1 MQRILLFFFIVTT
14 SFQLFS
20 QETQNFSFNFNNT
33 PLDGVLNEIETRTDY
48 KVYFLNDWLNNHT
61 VTGSFNNLTIS
72 ELFSAILKET
82 SLNFTIVEKKVVLT
96 LGNLVVSELP
106 FNYFQNEVLSV
117 QVDAAQ
123 DPIFYKETTSQ
134 ASERIETVIISRQ
147 DATTTGNAFTL
158 SGKAI
163 NIKTGEGISNLTLQ
177 VQESNRFAI
186 SDIDGNYSIVLNRGT
201 NLITAQAVGI
211 TPLRKRIVIYN
222 NGTYNFMLDE
232 GLESLDEI
240 VIRSSAQANVRQILA
255 GVTRI
260 EVQDIKNIP
269 LVLGERDILKVAT
282 TLPGISS
289 AGEGAAG
296 YNIRGGKSDENLI
309 LLDGA
314 TIYNPSHFFGIFSAI
329 NPFTTGDAQ
338 VFKGSIPAKY
348 GGRLSSVFE
357 ISTKDASAEKFQ
369 GEVSIGPVTGNVTL
383 EIPIIK
389 DKSGLIVGGRG
400 SYSNW
405 ILKTLDDPVLNNS
418 KASFYDVIA
427 KYNHKI
433 NEKNDLKFTGYYSN
447 DLFNITIDSLYSY
460 SNMLASVNWT
470 KQISENTRSTLN
482 LAHSKYQFGIEFEGN
497 AANNFD
503 FDFDL
508 QETEASFGLNTR
520 LNKNHR
526 FEFGIASKLYSIN
539 PGKIKPK
546 GEESI
551 VFPFTVKTERGL
563 ESAIYFSDEWTLS
576 EKFSINAGLRFSF
589 FNFLGETTQRT
600 YLPGVPLTEATV
612 LETIEYGKN
621 EFVETYGGPEIR
633 VSARYLFNPSFSV
646 RAAYNSTLQYIHTL
660 SNNTTASPI
669 DTWKLSDTHIKPQR
683 SEQYSL
689 GFFKNL
695 KGTDYEL
702 SLEGYYKNLENTLDY
717 KVGGQLLLN
726 EFVETE
732 VLQGDGKAYGVEF
745 LIKKNDGKLNGWLGY
760 TYSRTFY
767 RLDSEFSEE
776 RVNKGE
782 FFPSNFDKPHD
793 ISLVLNYKITRRFS
807 FSGNFV
813 YQTGKPVTYP
823 IGAFQEGGN
832 SFVLYSDRNQF
843 RIPDYYRLDLGF
855 NIEGNHRIQ
864 KFAHSFWNISVYNV
878 LGRNN
883 PYSVFFVTENGQIK
897 AYQSSIF
904 AVPVPTITYNFRF

>member
-1 MQRILLFFFIVTT
+1 MQRFLVFFLVITT
-14 SFQLFS
+14 SFQLYS
-20 QETQNFSFNFNNT
+20 QETQKYSFNFNNT
-33 PLDGVLNEIETRTDY
+33 PLEQVFKDIEKETDY
-48 KVYFLNDWLNNHT
+48 SIFYLNDWT
-61 VTGSFNNLTIS
+61 KDVTITGNFNNLTIGQ
-72 ELFSAILKET
+72 LFDAVLKET
-82 SLNFTIVEKKVVLT
+82 SLNFTIIEKKIVLT
-96 LGNLVVSELP
+96 LGNLVISELP
-106 FNYFQNEVLSV
+106 NNYFQNEVLP
-117 QVDAAQ
+117 DETETQ
-123 DPIFYKETTSQ
+123 DPIFHRETSTQVSDN
-134 ASERIETVIISRQ
+134 IETVIISRQ
-147 DATTTGNAFTL
+147 DATTTGNTFTL
-158 SGKAI
+158 RGKAI
-163 NIKTGEGISNLTLQ
+163 NAKTGEPISNLTIQ
-177 VQESNRFAI
+177 IQGSNRFAI
-186 SDIDGNYSIVLNRGT
+186 SDIDGNYSIVLNRGS
-201 NLITAQAVGI
+201 NLITAQAMGMV
-211 TPLRKRIVIYN
+211 TLRKRIVIYN
-222 NGTYNFMLDE
+222 NGTLNLMLNE
-232 GLESLDEI
+232 SLESLDE
-240 VIRSSAQANVRQILA
+240 VLIRASAQANVRQTLA

-260 EVQDIKNIP
+260 EVQEIKNIP

-282 TLPGISS
+282 TLPGIST

-296 YNIRGGKSDENLI
+296 YNIRGGKSDQNLI

-314 TIYNPSHFFGIFSAI
+314 TIYNPTHFFGIFSAI

-357 ISTKDASAEKFQ
+357 ISTKDASTDTFQ

-389 DKSGLIVGGRG
+389 EKSGLIVGGRG

-418 KASFYDVIA
+418 KASFYDIIA

-433 NEKNDLKFTGYYSN
+433 NEKNDVNVTGYYSS

-460 SNMLASVNWT
+460 NNILASVNWNR
-470 KQISENTRSTLN
+470 QINDNTRSNLTLG
-482 LAHSKYQFGIEFEGN
+482 HSRYQFGIEFDGRTN
-497 AANNFD
+497 NNFD
-503 FDFDL
+503 FGFDL
-508 QETEASFGLNTR
+508 QETELSYGMNTR
-520 LNKNHR
+520 LNGKHR
-526 FEFGIASKLYSIN
+526 LEFGLSSKLYNIN
-539 PGKIKPK
+539 PGTIKPV
-546 GEESI
+546 GQES
-551 VFPFTVKTERGL
+551 TVIPYTINSERGL
-563 ESAIYFSDEWTLS
+563 ESALYLSDEWTLS
-576 EKFSINAGLRFSF
+576 EKFSINAGVRFSVF
-589 FNFLGETTQRT
+589 SFLGETTQRT
-600 YLPGVPLTEATV
+600 YLPDAPLSEATV
-612 LETIEYGKN
+612 VETIEYGKN
-621 EFVETYGGPEIR
+621 EFVQTYAGPEIR
-633 VSARYLFNPSFSV
+633 VSTRYMFNPSFSV

-695 KGTDYEL
+695 NGTAYEV
-702 SLEGYYKNLENTLDY
+702 SLEGYYKNLDNTLDY

-732 VLQGDGKAYGVEF
+732 VLQGDGKAYGIEF
-745 LIKKNDGKLNGWLGY
+745 LIKKNEGKLNGWLGY
-760 TYSRTFY
+760 TYARTFY

-776 RVNKGE
+776 RVNGGK
-782 FFPSNFDKPHD
+782 FFPANFDKPHD
-793 ISLVLNYKITRRFS
+793 ISMVLNYKLTRRFS

-813 YQTGKPVTYP
+813 YQTGRPVTYP
-823 IGAFQEGGN
+823 VGIFQEGGN
-832 SFVLYSDRNQF
+832 NYVLYSDRNQF
-843 RIPDYYRLDLGF
+843 RIPDYFRLDIGI